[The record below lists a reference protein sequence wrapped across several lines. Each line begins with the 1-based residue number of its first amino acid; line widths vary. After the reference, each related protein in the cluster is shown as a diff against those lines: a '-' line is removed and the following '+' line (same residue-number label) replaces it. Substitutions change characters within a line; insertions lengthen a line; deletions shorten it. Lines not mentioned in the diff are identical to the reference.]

1 MRPRCFGDD
10 HSVRFM
16 SGSGRGHNQYR
27 EVGFHAVCAISTWSR
42 MTSTADCLASGC
54 TFETSHY
61 HTEKIGY
68 ILCNL
73 LSTRPQSTT
82 TASSTQSLPH
92 WMKVHHCLEGDT
104 RALQKYFISCP
115 SCTPTLFVNENHS
128 ELPVEHVLHVTSY
141 PGWYTLW

>member
-27 EVGFHAVCAISTWSR
+27 EVGISHCVRHFHLVS
-42 MTSTADCLASGC
+42 LASGC

-82 TASSTQSLPH
+82 TASSTQSPPH

-104 RALQKYFISCP
+104 RALQKYFTSCP

-128 ELPVEHVLHVTSY
+128 ELPVEHVLHVASY